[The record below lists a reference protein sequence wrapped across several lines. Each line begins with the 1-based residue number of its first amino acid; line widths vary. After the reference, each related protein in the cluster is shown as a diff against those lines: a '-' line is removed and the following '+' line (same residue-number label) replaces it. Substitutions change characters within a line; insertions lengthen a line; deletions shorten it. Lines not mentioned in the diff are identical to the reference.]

1 MLAPKTLLS
10 LLLLTGTLLTA
21 VDASPQN
28 KNNKNKNNNNKDANK
43 NNKDANKDNKGA
55 AAAGGGN
62 DAQARGQ

>member
-28 KNNKNKNNNNKDANK
+28 KNNKNQNNNKDANK
-43 NNKDANKDNKGA
+43 NNKDNNKDNKGA

-62 DAQARGQ
+62 DAEARGQ